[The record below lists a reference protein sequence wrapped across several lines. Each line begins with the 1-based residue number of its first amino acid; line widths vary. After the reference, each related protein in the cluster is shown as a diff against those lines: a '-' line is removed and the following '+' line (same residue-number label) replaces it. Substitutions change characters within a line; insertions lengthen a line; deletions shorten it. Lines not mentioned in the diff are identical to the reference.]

1 MSSPRPTSDQRPP
14 GETGPDE
21 AATGAKVPGRRAAA
35 QRAPWPT
42 AGTSLAGVIGD
53 PVRHSLSPALHNA
66 AFAALGLD
74 WVYVALPV
82 PAGRAAQ
89 ALEGARAL
97 GIEGLSVTMPHK
109 AAVAGA
115 VDRRSEVAGLLGSVN
130 TVVRRGR
137 YLIGE
142 STDGEGFLRAASE
155 EAGFDPAG
163 RRCLVVGSGG
173 GARAVIL
180 ALARAGASR
189 VVVAGRTPSRVQA
202 AAALA
207 GPIGR
212 VGETSEADD
221 AELVV
226 NATPVGMAGQETAAP
241 PVPIDRLGP
250 GQLVFD
256 LVYHPPATALVEA
269 ARARGAVGLGGL
281 GMLVHQAAL
290 AFELW
295 TGCPAPVQ
303 AMWRAVGGPPATAG
317 AARRHEDDRPQ

>member
-1 MSSPRPTSDQRPP
+1 VSAPGASS

-21 AATGAKVPGRRAAA
+21 QAPGEARDEKETGEAGPGEKVPGERAT
-35 QRAPWPT
+35 WPT
-42 AGTSLAGVIGD
+42 ATTRLAGVIGD
-53 PVRHSLSPALHNA
+53 PVRHSLSPVLHNA

-82 PAGRAAQ
+82 PAGQAAQ

-115 VDRRSEVAGLLGSVN
+115 VDRRSEVAALLGSVN
-130 TVVRRGR
+130 AVVRRGR
-137 YLIGE
+137 HLIGE

-155 EAGFDPAG
+155 EAGFDAAG

-189 VVVAGRTPSRVQA
+189 VVVAGRTPSRVEA

-207 GPIGR
+207 GPVGR
-212 VGETSEADD
+212 VGQTSEADD

-226 NATPVGMAGQETAAP
+226 NATPVGMAGQEMAAP

-250 GQLVFD
+250 GQLVVD
-256 LVYHPPATALVEA
+256 LIYHPPATALVEA
-269 ARARGAVGLGGL
+269 ARARGATGLGGL

-303 AMWRAVGGPPATAG
+303 AMWRAVGGSPADRAG
-317 AARRHEDDRPQ
+317 PSR